1 MDPIE
6 FGERCMLVCL
16 KWRASVTS
24 WGRTEARNQ
33 FVHGVSGSYH
43 LNWLG
48 MDVYLD
54 DQKKN
59 LDFEK
64 DCAIFG
70 LTALYEVDHYHLQP
84 KNIGGV

>member
-1 MDPIE
+1 MNPIN
-6 FGERCMLVCL
+6 FAMSCMLVCL

-24 WGRTEARNQ
+24 WGRTEKRNDL
-33 FVHGVSGSYH
+33 VKGYPGSYH

-48 MDVYLD
+48 IDAVLD

-59 LDFEK
+59 IAFEK

-70 LTALYEVDHYHLQP
+70 VTALYQNNHYHLQP
-84 KNIGGV
+84 K